1 MLLVERFEVKE
12 YHLKLIKRLNF
23 NGWDYCEFGAPA
35 IDCKRPFGNSD
46 VYGDIF
52 DILGLDYNSEEYDSA
67 DDYLNAF
74 PANKRYIDDIYFNE
88 LPIALQILT
97 SNLGI
102 ELGMYE
108 RERYNVWRKV

>member
-23 NGWDYCEFGAPA
+23 SGWDGCEFGAPA

-46 VYGDIF
+46 VYRDIF
-52 DILGLDYNSEEYDSA
+52 DILGLDYDTEKYDSV
-67 DDYLNAF
+67 DDYLSAF
-74 PANKRYIDDIYFNE
+74 PANKRYLDNIYFNE

-102 ELGMYE
+102 ELGVYE
-108 RERYNVWRKV
+108 REYYNAWHKV